1 MDEVWAYNPGETR
14 MDIACA
20 GHDEVA
26 RCRNSFTCRIPARN
40 AHDRYKMGHLTPRG
54 GVERETVGSG
64 TFDAAIL
71 RDLRRATLP

>member
-1 MDEVWAYNPGETR
+1 MRFGLTTLGRRAWISLVPAMTRLPGVE
-14 MDIACA
+14 
-20 GHDEVA
+20 
-26 RCRNSFTCRIPARN
+26 NSFTCRIPARN